1 MDSRPLSM
9 LEKQAAEKSE
19 TLKGRGTWEEEK
31 GLQIGSAQVKVLETT
46 RSQLDL
52 STNREAEFLKRKSN
66 KSPY

>member
-1 MDSRPLSM
+1 MDSSPLSM
-9 LEKQAAEKSE
+9 LEKQAAEKSG
-19 TLKGRGTWEEEK
+19 TLKERGTWEEEK

>member
-1 MDSRPLSM
+1 MNSSPLSM
-9 LEKQAAEKSE
+9 LEKQAAEKSG
-19 TLKGRGTWEEEK
+19 TLKERGTWEEEK